1 VLRRSKTRSL
11 KRKCSLKIK
20 QFRGFTSSEFTN
32 IYCTEQQVEKII
44 ADPRVRAVKFTGSTR
59 GGTHIAKLCGRYL
72 KKGTFELTG
81 NDPFLVLEEANIQ
94 KAAQTAYKSRMTCN
108 AQTGFSAKRIIVE
121 DVVYEAFRD
130 TLLDLIN
137 RRTRIGDPLDEYFNL
152 GPMAVPAGLDLLK
165 HQLKKAQGD
174 GGQII
179 YGDPDFKMTDP
190 GLQKGNWFAPVVIE
204 GVDTHSESFQEEF
217 FGPVFN
223 LYKAPSSKECLD
235 LANKSDYGLGG
246 TIFTEDLDLAEQ
258 YATTMRCGSV
268 AVNDRMMSYSDL
280 PSGGIKQSGFGREC
294 YKDGLLEI
302 MYRKSVIGK
311 NW

>member
-94 KAAQTAYKSRMTCN
+94 K
-108 AQTGFSAKRIIVE
+108 
-121 DVVYEAFRD
+121 AFRD